1 MPKFLAV
8 HPFPTPVGIEEGTP
22 LGKAV
27 KANSTVDAYWV
38 CSWAQLNE
46 EGKVVKLLCQW
57 NATSIAAIRAVIA
70 NVPITTEGIYPMA
83 VLDSE
88 DFR

>member
-8 HPFPTPVGIEEGTP
+8 HPFPAPVGIEEGTP
-22 LGKAV
+22 LGKTV
-27 KANSTVDAYWV
+27 KAKSTVDAYWV
-38 CSWAQLNE
+38 RSWAQLNDA
-46 EGKVVKLLCQW
+46 GKVVKLFCEW

-70 NVPITTEGIYPMA
+70 DIPMPTEGIYPMA